1 MSGSEEDGRKEED
14 PFWEIALNY
23 DGSDNSGYNK
33 HDGDKGDGDS
43 DEEDDAIFG
52 GKAKIYHLPN
62 SSISLELAPLASD
75 DGIWSPVGD
84 HAWYSSALLT
94 RLILQ
99 GISAVN
105 NEDDDGE
112 NEKGIKVVDDLT
124 GTIGLDQFEAGKD
137 IRILELGS
145 GAIGLP
151 GISFAAALSQRP
163 ELFPSWTVSLTDN
176 DMSVLKQLESNIRSN
191 IAPNKINLSS
201 TGNGVESPGKKS
213 VNVEYLDW
221 DIESNDK
228 NDENDKKSKRNNPD
242 ALLSADIV
250 VGSELVYTRET
261 GLALV
266 KILFALL
273 DRNPAVKIWIVQVT
287 DRYGW
292 KEIVIPALESK
303 KKIRIE
309 KIALAYEV
317 HEIASTMIPMGAALD
332 RYAFGAF
339 CISNTTNK

>member
-1 MSGSEEDGRKEED
+1 MSGSEEDGHEEQD

-23 DGSDNSGYNK
+23 DGSDNSGNYK
-33 HDGDKGDGDS
+33 HGDDEGDGDS
-43 DEEDDAIFG
+43 DEEDDEIFG
-52 GKAKIYHLPN
+52 GKAKIYRLPN
-62 SSISLELAPLASD
+62 SSLSLELAPLASD
-75 DGIWSPVGD
+75 DGVWSPVGD

-94 RLILQ
+94 CLILQ
-99 GISAVN
+99 GMSAVN
-105 NEDDDGE
+105 NEDHDGD

-124 GTIGLDQFEAGKD
+124 GGIGWDQFEAGKD

-176 DMSVLKQLESNIRSN
+176 DMSLLKQLESNVRSN
-191 IAPNKINLSS
+191 IAPNKINLSN
-201 TGNGVESPGKKS
+201 TGDGVESLGKKS

-221 DIESNDK
+221 DIESNDAS
-228 NDENDKKSKRNNPD
+228 DENVKKTKRNNPD

-250 VGSELVYTRET
+250 IGSELVYTRET

-292 KEIVIPALESK
+292 KEIVIPTLESK
-303 KKIRIE
+303 KNIMIE
-309 KIALAYEV
+309 SIPLTYDV
-317 HEIASTMIPMGAALD
+317 HEIASTMIPMGGALD

-339 CISNTTNK
+339 CISNTK

>member
-1 MSGSEEDGRKEED
+1 MSGSEEDGRQEED

-23 DGSDNSGYNK
+23 DGSDNSGYKK
-33 HDGDKGDGDS
+33 HDGDEGDIDS
-43 DEEDDAIFG
+43 DDEDDDVVG

-75 DGIWSPVGD
+75 DGVWSPVGD

-94 RLILQ
+94 CLILQ
-99 GISAVN
+99 GTLVVN
-105 NEDDDGE
+105 KEDHDTE
-112 NEKGIKVVDDLT
+112 T
-124 GTIGLDQFEAGKD
+124 GGIGLEQFEAGKE

-176 DMSVLKQLESNIRSN
+176 DASLLKQLEANVQSN
-191 IAPNKINLSS
+191 IASNKINISS
-201 TGNGVESPGKKS
+201 TDDGVESSGKKS

-221 DIESNDK
+221 DIENNDDN
-228 NDENDKKSKRNNPD
+228 NDNDKKSKSNNSD

-250 VGSELVYTRET
+250 IGSELVYTEET

-292 KEIVIPALESK
+292 QEIVIPALESK
-303 KKIRIE
+303 KNIRIE
-309 KIALAYEV
+309 TIPLTYDL
-317 HEIASTMIPMGAALD
+317 HEIASTMIPMGGALD

-339 CISNTTNK
+339 CISNTR